1 MEEIPIVNQV
11 TDYVEVFHHD
21 GPFDACNPHRNRKDV
36 QRAPMHAFPKD
47 STNNA
52 IGGSG
57 PVNKNI
63 DIAQFHGQT
72 PQGFTD
78 YATSAV
84 NSSGVESVSYESYA
98 GASSPL
104 RQGRGVKTG
113 IDRTST
119 FNPTDRVNPVHG
131 DETLGLGTSTFLEGA
146 PAPRVAI
153 QRRESESDAGGFG
166 GASGGGLGRKRSLVQ
181 KIRNFNRPNTGDGR
195 VTSPEARYERTT
207 SPTEQ
212 AGYPASAGGM
222 SKIRE
227 TNPFFSDYD
236 DAYEKKGARIQ
247 IVEDQNRGSSRARA
261 PSDPRRLL
269 GGVLERRTTNDG
281 TGAGGDEVRSGGGGG
296 FISRVKSLRGG
307 RRERKE

>member
-1 MEEIPIVNQV
+1 M
-11 TDYVEVFHHD
+11 FHHD
-21 GPFDACNPHRNRKDV
+21 GPFDACNPHRNRKDA

-47 STNNA
+47 SANNA

-84 NSSGVESVSYESYA
+84 NPMAEPASYESYA

-104 RQGRGVKTG
+104 RQGRGVSTG

-119 FNPTDRVNPVHG
+119 FNTADSVAPVHG

-146 PAPRVAI
+146 PAPRAAI
-153 QRRESESDAGGFG
+153 QRRESESDAAGFGGGFG
-166 GASGGGLGRKRSLVQ
+166 GGIGRKRSLVQ
-181 KIRNFNRPNTGDGR
+181 KIRGFNRPGTGDGR
-195 VTSPEARYERTT
+195 VASPEARYERTV
-207 SPTEQ
+207 SPTEHP
-212 AGYPASAGGM
+212 GYPASAGGM
-222 SKIRE
+222 NKIRE

-236 DAYEKKGARIQ
+236 DGYEKKGARIQ
-247 IVEDQNRGSSRARA
+247 IVEDQNRGSARARA

-269 GGVLERRTTNDG
+269 GGVLERRPTNDA
-281 TGAGGDEVRSGGGGG
+281 TGAGGEDVRSGGGG

-307 RRERKE
+307 KRERREFRE